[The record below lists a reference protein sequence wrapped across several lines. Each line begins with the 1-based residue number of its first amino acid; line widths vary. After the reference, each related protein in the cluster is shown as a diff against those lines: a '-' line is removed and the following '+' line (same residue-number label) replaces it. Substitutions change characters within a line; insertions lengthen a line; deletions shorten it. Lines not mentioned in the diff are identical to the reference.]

1 MDLRRV
7 DQLPQYVFSRIDE
20 LKDEVA
26 ARGAG
31 VIDFGIGSPD
41 VPTPAAVIERLVAE
55 AREPRNHGYP
65 TSAGMIEVREALTAW
80 YERRHGVRLDAAS
93 QTLVTWGTSEAL
105 AHLPWVLLGP
115 GDTAL
120 VPEPCYPIHRYTVQF
135 SGAEALPVPMWPAG
149 AGSADGGGPGTAGE
163 PAFDLAGEVEA
174 AWRGAHTK
182 PRVVLLS
189 FPHNPTTCCVELD
202 DLERLVAFA
211 RACDVVVVHDFAYA
225 DIAFDGY
232 RPPSILQAPGA
243 ADVAVELVSLSKS
256 HNMAGWRLGFVAGN
270 AQVIAGLARLKSY
283 LDYGVTKAVQLM
295 ALTALDECDE
305 VPARMAATYQ
315 KRRDLLCDGL
325 TARGWPVARPRGTM
339 FVWARI
345 PHAFRARGSLAFTE
359 LLLRE
364 AHVAVSPGVGFTA
377 GPDAGRG
384 SWADE
389 HVRFALVQPEE
400 RLETA
405 LDAIARVLRAGP
417 PGSDRRSE
425 EKR

>member
-1 MDLRRV
+1 M
-7 DQLPQYVFSRIDE
+7 S
-20 LKDEVA
+20 
-26 ARGAG
+26 GG
-31 VIDFGIGSPD
+31 
-41 VPTPAAVIERLVAE
+41 PALDLVAE
-55 AREPRNHGYP
+55 VER
-65 TSAGMIEVREALTAW
+65 AW
-80 YERRHGVRLDAAS
+80 DAA
-93 QTLVTWGTSEAL
+93 
-105 AHLPWVLLGP
+105 
-115 GDTAL
+115 
-120 VPEPCYPIHRYTVQF
+120 
-135 SGAEALPVPMWPAG
+135 PA
-149 AGSADGGGPGTAGE
+149 
-163 PAFDLAGEVEA
+163 
-174 AWRGAHTK
+174 K

-211 RACDVVVVHDFAYA
+211 RACDVFVVHDFAYA

-325 TARGWPVARPRGTM
+325 TACGWPVARPRGTM